1 MKKQIKTW
9 SYLLGIASTILIVGG
24 CQESLNEDLRPKNKI
39 LKTEVKRILLS
50 QEEIEKRKGLKAVA
64 GSLVKL
70 LDNETEL
77 ISLIEESVRLEY
89 EGQNRILLSEL
100 IMPNKKSILKDLGL
114 KVNDKIGSS
123 FANAKHN
130 GRTLLD
136 FINENDIDIGLIWTT
151 ILQTIALP
159 SPTPTG

>member
-1 MKKQIKTW
+1 M
-9 SYLLGIASTILIVGG
+9 
-24 CQESLNEDLRPKNKI
+24 
-39 LKTEVKRILLS
+39 
-50 QEEIEKRKGLKAVA
+50 A

-77 ISLIEESVRLEY
+77 IYLIEESVRLEY

-100 IMPNKKSILKDLGL
+100 IMPNKKSILKDFGL

-130 GRTLLD
+130 GRTLYD
-136 FINENDIDIGLIWTT
+136 FINENDIDIYWPTKIGNTMKFK
-151 ILQTIALP
+151 ILLL
-159 SPTPTG
+159 